1 MKSLI
6 EKDRF
11 GPWAI
16 VTGASSGIGKEF
28 ARQLAAS
35 GLNVILVARRTIELE
50 EVGRIIVAES
60 GVQFRT
66 VSVDLTEAGFLEKLE
81 DATRD
86 LDVGLFVGNAG
97 TATPGN
103 FLGVDREEFLRCVQ
117 LKVVANLT
125 LVHHF
130 GRRIAKRGRG
140 GVLLNSSI
148 GGLQGVPYIANN
160 AACEA
165 YLLSLGEGLHSE
177 FRELGLHMTVLLP
190 GPTATPGQAR
200 LGINPADMRPAP
212 MSAERVASEGL
223 AALNA
228 NRATHI
234 AGRTNR
240 IMFSLMSRSIATRM
254 MGAMI
259 GKLFAGSAVVA
270 RAATRALEATDVA
283 ELAPTHHREAGR

>member
-1 MKSLI
+1 MKALV
-6 EKDRF
+6 DRNKF

-28 ARQLAAS
+28 ARHLAAS
-35 GLNVILVARRTIELE
+35 GLNVVLVARRLVELE
-50 EVGRIIVAES
+50 EVGRGLVADFS
-60 GVQFRT
+60 VQYRT

-81 DATRD
+81 ESTRD
-86 LDVGLFVGNAG
+86 LDVGLFIGNAG
-97 TATPGN
+97 TATPGK
-103 FLGVDREEFLRCVQ
+103 FLGVDCEEFLRCVQ

-130 GRRIAKRGRG
+130 GRRLAKRGRG

-160 AACEA
+160 AASEA
-165 YLLSLGEGLHSE
+165 YVLSLGEGLHSE
-177 FRELGLHMTVLLP
+177 FQELGLHMTVLMP
-190 GPTATPGQAR
+190 GPTATPGQTR
-200 LGINPADMRPAP
+200 LGIDPANMRPAP
-212 MSAERVASEGL
+212 MSAERVAAEGL

-234 AGRTNR
+234 AGRMNR
-240 IMFSLMSRSIATRM
+240 IMFSLMSRSVATKM

-259 GKLFAGSAVVA
+259 AGRDLAASAG
-270 RAATRALEATDVA
+270 TRALAPPEAAGVEAT
-283 ELAPTHHREAGR
+283 HRHGGDR